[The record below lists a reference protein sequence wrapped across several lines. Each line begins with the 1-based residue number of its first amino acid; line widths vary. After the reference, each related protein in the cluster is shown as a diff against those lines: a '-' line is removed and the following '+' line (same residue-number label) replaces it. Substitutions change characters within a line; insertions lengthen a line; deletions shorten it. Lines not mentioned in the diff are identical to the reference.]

1 MSGRLKTYT
10 ESYKQVW
17 DKTLRVKK
25 IPEGYDKQRLRQVI
39 ADILELEAGNDVKIH
54 SLAFDAVDEEEP
66 QYKVATVSFTIRPA
80 LLPETSKDWDFEL
93 PNGDNDKPDDE
104 REGQRIYIDEHFLGF
119 TPLSPAEVQEI
130 HTIEYEHH
138 ELRVKFV
145 LRFPVALQYM
155 AGEAMLSAH
164 FGPPKAPTCG

>member
-1 MSGRLKTYT
+1 MSGRLETYT

-39 ADILELEAGNDVKIH
+39 ADILELEAGNDVRIH

-80 LLPETSKDWDFEL
+80 LLPETSKDW
-93 PNGDNDKPDDE
+93 
-104 REGQRIYIDEHFLGF
+104 
-119 TPLSPAEVQEI
+119 EI
-130 HTIEYEHH
+130 S
-138 ELRVKFV
+138 VKILLVFHGV
-145 LRFPVALQYM
+145 RTL
-155 AGEAMLSAH
+155 
-164 FGPPKAPTCG
+164 